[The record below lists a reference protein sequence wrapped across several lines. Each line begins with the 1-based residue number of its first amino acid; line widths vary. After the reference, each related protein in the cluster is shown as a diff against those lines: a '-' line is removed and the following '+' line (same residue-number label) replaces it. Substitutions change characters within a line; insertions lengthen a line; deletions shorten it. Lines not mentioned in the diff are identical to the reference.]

1 MSKYINEDQQ
11 LSQSHSQPQPP
22 QQPPELGLG
31 SLQTSMME
39 PLRILE
45 PAESRIMVSL
55 EAIELTSNF
64 DDVSEHSVRP
74 KPLFWLRS
82 NTETATRIARYFL
95 PIL

>member
-22 QQPPELGLG
+22 QQPPELG

-74 KPLFWLRS
+74 KPLFWFRS
-82 NTETATRIARYFL
+82 NTETQIGRYFR
-95 PIL
+95 PIP

>member
-22 QQPPELGLG
+22 QQPPELG

-64 DDVSEHSVRP
+64 DDVSEHSLAFYRVSHMYLNDFMR
-74 KPLFWLRS
+74 LFRGHWV
-82 NTETATRIARYFL
+82 T
-95 PIL
+95 

>member
-64 DDVSEHSVRP
+64 DDVSEHGSVTSVVELSGRESTGSR
-74 KPLFWLRS
+74 F
-82 NTETATRIARYFL
+82 
-95 PIL
+95 

>member
-22 QQPPELGLG
+22 QQPPELG

-64 DDVSEHSVRP
+64 DDVSELQCVIINKSED
-74 KPLFWLRS
+74 KKAIS
-82 NTETATRIARYFL
+82 T
-95 PIL
+95 

>member
-64 DDVSEHSVRP
+64 DDVSEHSSVTSVVEFCGHESTGSR
-74 KPLFWLRS
+74 F
-82 NTETATRIARYFL
+82 
-95 PIL
+95 

>member
-22 QQPPELGLG
+22 QQPPELG

-64 DDVSEHSVRP
+64 DDVSELQCVIINKSEDKKAV
-74 KPLFWLRS
+74 
-82 NTETATRIARYFL
+82 TT
-95 PIL
+95 

>member
-22 QQPPELGLG
+22 QQPPELG

-64 DDVSEHSVRP
+64 DDVSDLQCVIINKSEDKKAV
-74 KPLFWLRS
+74 
-82 NTETATRIARYFL
+82 TT
-95 PIL
+95 

>member
-11 LSQSHSQPQPP
+11 LSQPHSQPQPP
-22 QQPPELGLG
+22 QQPPELG

-64 DDVSEHSVRP
+64 DDVSQDS
-74 KPLFWLRS
+74 LAF
-82 NTETATRIARYFL
+82 
-95 PIL
+95 

>member
-22 QQPPELGLG
+22 QQPPELG

-64 DDVSEHSVRP
+64 DDVSELQCVIINKSEDKKAV
-74 KPLFWLRS
+74 
-82 NTETATRIARYFL
+82 TI
-95 PIL
+95 

>member
-11 LSQSHSQPQPP
+11 LSHSHSQPQPP
-22 QQPPELGLG
+22 QQPPELG

-64 DDVSEHSVRP
+64 DDVSELQYVIINKSEDKKAV
-74 KPLFWLRS
+74 
-82 NTETATRIARYFL
+82 TA
-95 PIL
+95 

>member
-64 DDVSEHSVRP
+64 DDVSEHSSVTSVAEFCGHESTGSR
-74 KPLFWLRS
+74 F
-82 NTETATRIARYFL
+82 
-95 PIL
+95 

>member
-64 DDVSEHSVRP
+64 DDVSEHNSVTSVVEFSGRQHGLDFS
-74 KPLFWLRS
+74 KKIS
-82 NTETATRIARYFL
+82 KEK
-95 PIL
+95 

>member
-22 QQPPELGLG
+22 QQPPELG

-64 DDVSEHSVRP
+64 DDVSELQCVIINKSVD
-74 KPLFWLRS
+74 KKAVS
-82 NTETATRIARYFL
+82 A
-95 PIL
+95 

>member
-22 QQPPELGLG
+22 QQPPELG

-64 DDVSEHSVRP
+64 DDVSEP
-74 KPLFWLRS
+74 KSRDIHIEWGTS
-82 NTETATRIARYFL
+82 N
-95 PIL
+95 

>member
-22 QQPPELGLG
+22 QQPPELG

-74 KPLFWLRS
+74 KPLIWLRS
-82 NTETATRIARYFL
+82 NTETAIQIARYFWL
-95 PIL
+95 IP